1 MDLCAGHDKIDGNR
15 LGKTGSEKLAQK
27 VQFRKFR
34 SERQASSSMI
44 LRQISNFNIRQIAES
59 GQCFR
64 IIQEPANS
72 RDLRLKAAPENT
84 QNFRL
89 ETEPA
94 GGQPDTVWR
103 MISGSHYLRLLENKN
118 GIYFF
123 CPEEEFPFWENYFD
137 LAEDYGLF
145 LSSVQSGDPYL
156 KKAAEYGSGIRILRQ
171 DLWEMIITFVISQQK
186 TIPAIR
192 SLVEALAKTYGQKLA
207 IPKECQELPFSSDC
221 RDVDCGFFYA
231 FPTPEELAQAS
242 LSELQSMKLGYRA
255 KYIKRLCEDAC
266 SGALDLA
273 HLSRLGYQDAMDYLQ
288 GFYGIGEKVANC
300 ICLFGLHHIDAFP
313 VDTWIRKILLR
324 EYAPKSRRA
333 KSVPQTRLCQELV
346 QENFSCYKGF
356 AGVMQQYIFY
366 YERSHS

>member
-1 MDLCAGHDKIDGNR
+1 
-15 LGKTGSEKLAQK
+15 
-27 VQFRKFR
+27 
-34 SERQASSSMI
+34 MI
-44 LRQISNFNIRQIAES
+44 LRQIPNFNIRQIAES

-64 IIQEPANS
+64 IMQEPAGSQN
-72 RDLRLKAAPENT
+72 LRPKAAPAAA
-84 QNFRL
+84 QSFCS

-103 MISGSHYLRLLENKN
+103 MISGSHYLRLLENEN

-145 LSSVQSGDPYL
+145 LSSVQSSDPYL

-231 FPTPEELAQAS
+231 FPTPEELARAS

-273 HLSRLGYQDAMDYLQ
+273 HLSRLGYQEAMDYLQ
-288 GFYGIGEKVANC
+288 GFYGIGKKWPIVSAC
-300 ICLFGLHHIDAFP
+300 SAFIISTP
-313 VDTWIRKILLR
+313 SPWIPGSGRSCCGNTR
-324 EYAPKSRRA
+324 PKAAAQSRFPRPA
-333 KSVPQTRLCQELV
+333 FVRNWFKKTFPAIKASPGSCSNT
-346 QENFSCYKGF
+346 FSTMNEAIPDF
-356 AGVMQQYIFY
+356 AAALEFPTLQQ
-366 YERSHS
+366 RQSS

>member
-1 MDLCAGHDKIDGNR
+1 M
-15 LGKTGSEKLAQK
+15 
-27 VQFRKFR
+27 KFR
-34 SERQASSSMI
+34 IKIALCMIGLVSVLFGIGESLLLKTSFDQAIDRERKELYGVYQMVSGTLQVVGDINGSLIYEDIAGAI
-44 LRQISNFNIRQIAES
+44 FKISA
-59 GQCFR
+59 
-64 IIQEPANS
+64 
-72 RDLRLKAAPENT
+72 
-84 QNFRL
+84 QN
-89 ETEPA
+89 E
-94 GGQPDTVWR
+94 
-103 MISGSHYLRLLENKN
+103 
-118 GIYFF
+118 
-123 CPEEEFPFWENYFD
+123 
-137 LAEDYGLF
+137 
-145 LSSVQSGDPYL
+145 
-156 KKAAEYGSGIRILRQ
+156 

-207 IPKECQELPFSSDC
+207 IPKECRELPFSSDC
-221 RDVDCGFFYA
+221 RDVGCGFFYA
-231 FPTPEELAQAS
+231 FPTPEELARAS

-300 ICLFGLHHIDAFP
+300 ICLFGLHHIGAFP

-324 EYAPKSRRA
+324 EYAPKSRCA
-333 KSVPQTRLCQELV
+333 ESVPQTRLCQELV

>member
-1 MDLCAGHDKIDGNR
+1 
-15 LGKTGSEKLAQK
+15 
-27 VQFRKFR
+27 
-34 SERQASSSMI
+34 MI
-44 LRQISNFNIRQIAES
+44 LRQIPNFNIRQIAES

-64 IIQEPANS
+64 IVQEPADS
-72 RDLRLKAAPENT
+72 QDLRPKAAPAAA
-84 QNFRL
+84 QSFCS

-103 MISGSHYLRLLENKN
+103 MISGSHYLRLLENEN

-137 LAEDYGLF
+137 LAADYGQF

-207 IPKECQELPFSSDC
+207 VPKECQELPFSSDC
-221 RDVDCGFFYA
+221 RDVGCGFFYA
-231 FPTPEELAQAS
+231 FPTPEELARAS

-273 HLSRLGYQDAMDYLQ
+273 HLSRLGYQEAMDYLQ

-333 KSVPQTRLCQELV
+333 KSVPQARLCQELV